1 MTQPQDLLSRMGFD
15 QRGKLATVRTQ
26 QRAYNWRTVGHG
38 NAMVAL
44 DIAQGMT
51 REEVRRRFKAGEY
64 PDASAKFI
72 ADNRTYWGK

>member
-1 MTQPQDLLSRMGFD
+1 MTAAPDLFSHRLQAQLSQP
-15 QRGKLATVRTQ
+15 T
-26 QRAYNWRTVGHG
+26 YNWRTVGHG

-51 REEVRRRFKAGEY
+51 REEVRRRYKAGAY

-72 ADNRTYWGK
+72 ADNLAYWGR

>member
-15 QRGKLATVRTQ
+15 QRGKLAPVRATEPT
-26 QRAYNWRTVGHG
+26 YNWRTVGHG

-44 DIAQGMT
+44 DIVQGMT

-64 PDASAKFI
+64 PDASSKFI
-72 ADNRTYWGK
+72 ADNLAYWGR